1 MKKLIKKAVSAVLT
15 VAVLS
20 CVFGLYN
27 PACLTAYAGG
37 DIDVT
42 LYESGIFIYELDGDN
57 NNTAYIDGITDFSV
71 TSIDFPRT
79 IDGYTVSG
87 INGGFSDYL
96 LSKCAQLKSVTI
108 PDSYTKIG
116 YMAFE
121 GCKGLTSITIPN
133 SVTRIG
139 SYAFLNCTG
148 LTSINIPN
156 SVTSIGSSAFS
167 GCSGLTGI
175 TIPDSVT
182 SIGSSAFSGCSGLTS
197 INIPDGV
204 TKIDFSAFHGCNGL
218 TSINIPGSVTSIGS
232 YAFCSCTGLKSVT
245 IPESVTKI
253 DEMAFYACRGLTD
266 VYYAGSPAQKEK
278 IEIASKNDNLL
289 NAKWHY
295 ASGNGVN
302 NALSPI
308 ILLITRINWLNV
320 MSLLVK
326 TVTRFLQFIIIV
338 FS

>member
-20 CVFGLYN
+20 CVFGFYN

-79 IDGYTVSG
+79 IDGYTVGG

-167 GCSGLTGI
+167 GCSGLT
-175 TIPDSVT
+175 
-182 SIGSSAFSGCSGLTS
+182 S

-204 TKIDFSAFHGCNGL
+204 TKIDFSAFHGCSGL

-253 DEMAFYACRGLTD
+253 EEMAFYACRGLTD
-266 VYYAGSPAQKEK
+266 VYYAGSPVQKEK

-308 ILLITRINWLNV
+308 ISLITRINWLNV

-326 TVTRFLQFIIIV
+326 TVTRFLQFIIII

>member
-79 IDGYTVSG
+79 IDGYTVGG
-87 INGGFSDYL
+87 INGGFGDYL

-167 GCSGLTGI
+167 GCSGLT
-175 TIPDSVT
+175 SV
-182 SIGSSAFSGCSGLTS
+182 
-197 INIPDGV
+197 NIPDGV
-204 TKIDFSAFHGCNGL
+204 TEIDFSAFHGCSGL
-218 TSINIPGSVTSIGS
+218 TSVNIPGSVTSIGS

>member
-1 MKKLIKKAVSAVLT
+1 MKKIIKKAVSAVLT

-79 IDGYTVSG
+79 IDGYTVGG

-175 TIPDSVT
+175 
-182 SIGSSAFSGCSGLTS
+182 
-197 INIPDGV
+197 NIPDGV
-204 TKIDFSAFHGCNGL
+204 TKIDFSAFHGCAGL
-218 TSINIPGSVTSIGS
+218 TSVNIPGSVTSIGS

-266 VYYAGSPAQKEK
+266 VYYTGSPAQKEK